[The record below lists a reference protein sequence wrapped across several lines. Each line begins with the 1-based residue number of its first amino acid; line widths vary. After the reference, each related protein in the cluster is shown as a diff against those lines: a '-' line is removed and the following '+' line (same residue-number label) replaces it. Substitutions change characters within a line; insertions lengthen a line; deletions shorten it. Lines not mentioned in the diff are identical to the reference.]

1 MAESEFLLPHEQLKM
16 SEKSMPNLAAS
27 ETPEMVEEVDESVQ
41 RSEETTPSGDGISNP
56 NVAETED
63 EVGNVQ
69 EVETAQNTDAS
80 PENKRTDKF
89 ETSYNPNNNVDSV
102 AKEHPWTL
110 HRKRKEK
117 ELMDRMGK
125 PPEVVQQW
133 ICKQCGMETASGPL
147 LELHIKAAH
156 DNPMPELKCRKCE
169 FREGDS

>member
-1 MAESEFLLPHEQLKM
+1 MADSEFLLPHEQLKV

-27 ETPEMVEEVDESVQ
+27 ETPEMVEEDQ
-41 RSEETTPSGDGISNP
+41 RSEEMTPNEERISNP
-56 NVAETED
+56 NVGETES

-69 EVETAQNTDAS
+69 EVETVQNTEGS
-80 PENKRTDKF
+80 PENKRTEIV
-89 ETSYNPNNNVDSV
+89 ETSNNPNNNVDSV

-117 ELMDRMGK
+117 ELLDRMGK

-156 DNPMPELKCRKCE
+156 DNPMPELKCRKCD
-169 FREGDS
+169 FREVLF